1 MRIVH
6 DVIFCSL
13 FHFDTPYGLRDL
25 VIDHIVSHCTVR
37 FSVEILVVVDS
48 IR

>member
-37 FSVEILVVVDS
+37 FFTEILVVVDS